1 VSKPTN
7 VAYEYAHDLHQKGL
21 LDLVGSARTARV
33 IEPSS
38 QPLQLSSQ
46 PLNTI
51 KSLLTA
57 IKNLATITQPIRPTY
72 RNRQRVKPLPSPAC
86 AINHKECEESLH
98 RAGAPPG
105 KNWGVQVSVSK
116 ADLNLPEPGLGTPEV
131 QGKYYTHEEMYGSV
145 SVTQGFPYI
154 SNAVTHPRY
163 MFSSTKY
170 MAFSGICVHE

>member
-33 IEPSS
+33 FKPSS

-57 IKNLATITQPIRPTY
+57 IKNLATTTQPIRPTY

-86 AINHKECEESLH
+86 AMNHKEREESLH

-116 ADLNLPEPGLGTPEV
+116 ADRTCQSRAWAHLRYRESTTRT
-131 QGKYYTHEEMYGSV
+131 QGDVWFGIGNAGV
-145 SVTQGFPYI
+145 SVHKQRGNAPKIHVFISQIYGFFGDLC
-154 SNAVTHPRY
+154 A
-163 MFSSTKY
+163 
-170 MAFSGICVHE
+170 